1 MVEYRINVINPEIGT
16 VETHIFTKEDFT
28 KALKKNSFI
37 RGNTQQ
43 TFAALH
49 SLMHEVIKKMT
60 DDNVKLIGDY
70 ICRTHGEN
78 FSTTDDVRDWLNSY
92 GADFLVVDMSV
103 NENLYFCSFCLI
115 PLFTV
120 VSNIT

>member
-43 TFAALH
+43 TFAALLF
-49 SLMHEVIKKMT
+49 LMHEVIKRMT
-60 DDNVKLIGDY
+60 KDNLKSIGDY
-70 ICRTHGEN
+70 IYKTHGDYLP
-78 FSTTDDVRDWLNSY
+78 TIDDVRDWLNIY

-103 NENLYFCSFCLI
+103 NENLYYCSWCLN

>member
-28 KALKKNSFI
+28 NALKKNSFI

-49 SLMHEVIKKMT
+49 SLMYEVIKKMT

-70 ICRTHGEN
+70 ICAIQQIQKIFEN
-78 FSTTDDVRDWLNSY
+78 
-92 GADFLVVDMSV
+92 
-103 NENLYFCSFCLI
+103 
-115 PLFTV
+115 PLDI
-120 VSNIT
+120 SP